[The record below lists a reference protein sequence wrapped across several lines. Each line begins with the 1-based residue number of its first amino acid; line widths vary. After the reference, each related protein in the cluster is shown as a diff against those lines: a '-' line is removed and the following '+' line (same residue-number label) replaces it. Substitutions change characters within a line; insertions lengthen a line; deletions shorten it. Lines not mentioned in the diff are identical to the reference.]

1 MLLMLPPPPLPLLLL
16 LPPLPP
22 LPPPPPPPPP
32 PHMSAAAAAA
42 MLSRAMLEKEV
53 PPPRYIIIAFKH
65 RAGRSAVMAAFRET
79 SATLELAIQL
89 LWSTPDTSATLLS
102 TFSSLWSLNMRTRT
116 RLVLVS
122 QVKYGHHKNGLSVVY
137 FVHMSKKLEARVK
150 ISFSYQKQRRVSCW
164 PPSSGE

>member
-1 MLLMLPPPPLPLLLL
+1 
-16 LPPLPP
+16 
-22 LPPPPPPPPP
+22 
-32 PHMSAAAAAA
+32 

-150 ISFSYQKQRRVSCW
+150 ISFSYQKQRRHATSHW
-164 PPSSGE
+164 PPKIASSSQPAGHDVTSPCAAANASYAACTALHT